1 MWHEEAT
8 PNDAKVCN
16 YFVDDWIKQGHEVV
30 IVHYRS
36 SFPSLFFKIAKM
48 FPALR
53 KRVCGDNVYVNE
65 AVKDTTY
72 NYKGCVAFSIPIFK
86 YIPHGAFAD
95 TTLNHQAKSLIE
107 KLEAI
112 HFVPDAIIG
121 HFCNPTIGIIN
132 RIKPLFPNA
141 KTAVVLHEG
150 SGAIKRIFKKKGERA
165 LNSVDAI
172 GFRSVS
178 IKNDISTSFKLQ
190 NHQFMCYSGVA
201 ASFME
206 REYTEKLWTDAPI
219 RNFMFVGRMS
229 MYKNSQVIPEALYS
243 VYGKEGFS
251 MTFIGKKEAA
261 YQPTKEVCE
270 QYGISDNVTFLGQID
285 RNDII
290 DWYDKSDCFVMISD
304 HEVFGLVY
312 LEAMSRGCITIA
324 GDNGGMVGIIED
336 GVNGFLCKPGDSEA
350 LADIIRQINRM
361 TVEERREMSRKA
373 RQTALEFTD
382 NKVAQYYLENVTKQE
397 PIDYKAMVEVVPRG
411 GVKLFLINKLKQL
424 KRRFYIWKLGLKHV
438 DKTFLANKGSSISKD
453 FCAGAYSYVGRHSTI
468 CPKVKIGNFTM
479 LAHDVMILGGDHN
492 YKVAGIPT
500 VFAGRDVTKP
510 TIIGDDVWIG
520 AGSIIMAGVTIGDG
534 AIIAAGSVVT
544 KNVEAYCIYGGTPAK
559 KIKERFSSEERLKHI
574 AMLKDPWAVIKNPNS
589 LLCGHGDDKR

>member
-8 PNDAKVCN
+8 PHDAKVCN
-16 YFVDDWIKQGHEVV
+16 FFVDDWIKQEHEVV

-36 SFPSLFFKIAKM
+36 SFPTLFLRIAKM

-53 KRVCGDNVYVNE
+53 KRVCGDNTYVNE

-72 NYKGCVAFSIPIFK
+72 NYKGCIAYSIPIFK

-95 TTLNHQAKSLIE
+95 ATLNNQAKSLME
-107 KLEAI
+107 KLKTI
-112 HFVPDAIIG
+112 HFEPDAIIG

-150 SGAIKRIFKKKGERA
+150 SATIKRIFKEKGERA

-178 IKNDISTSFKLQ
+178 IKNDISASFKLQ

-206 REYTEKLWTDAPI
+206 RKYTEKLWTDAPI

-229 MYKNSQVIPEALYS
+229 MYKHSQVIPEALHS

-261 YQPTKEVCE
+261 YLPTKEVCE
-270 QYGISDNVTFLGQID
+270 QYGISANVAFLGQID
-285 RNDII
+285 RDDII

-336 GVNGFLCKPGDSEA
+336 GVNGFLCKPGNSEA
-350 LADIIRQINRM
+350 LAGIIRRINNM
-361 TVEERREMSRKA
+361 TVEERQEMSRKA
-373 RQTALEFTD
+373 RQTAFEFTD
-382 NKVAQYYLENVTKQE
+382 NKVAQYYLENVTKLE
-397 PIDYKAMVEVVPRG
+397 PIDYKSMVEVVPIG
-411 GVKLFLINKLKQL
+411 GGKTFIINKLKQI

-438 DKTFLANKGSSISKD
+438 DKTFLANKGASISKD
-453 FCAGAYSYVGRHSTI
+453 FCAGAYSYVGGRSTI
-468 CPKVKIGNFTM
+468 CPKVTIGNFTM

-500 VFAGRDVTKP
+500 VFAGRDETRP
-510 TIIGDDVWIG
+510 TNIGDDVWVG

-559 KIKERFSSEERLKHI
+559 KIKERFSDEERQKHI